1 MSGFVLDDFLPY
13 QLAVVAERISRE
25 YARRY
30 REKFGISIPEWRVV
44 AHLSQAGSV
53 SVREVYEKVAMDKP
67 KVSRA
72 AQRLEA
78 AGYLTK
84 RENPK
89 DRRLVELS
97 LTPKGR
103 RMVAAIAP
111 IARDYEA
118 EVMRRLGDMGPAF
131 RGGLE
136 MLMHED
142 CGAASPEGQRRAE

>member
-1 MSGFVLDDFLPY
+1 MTGFVLDDFLPY
-13 QLAVVAERISRE
+13 QLAVVAERTSRE
-25 YARRY
+25 YAKRY
-30 REKFGISIPEWRVV
+30 RDRFGISIPEWRVL

-53 SVREVYEKVAMDKP
+53 SVREIYEKVAMDKP

-78 AGYLTK
+78 AGYLSK
-84 RENPK
+84 RENPN

-103 RMVAAIAP
+103 QTVEEIFP
-111 IARDYEA
+111 IARAYEA
-118 EVMRRLGDMGPAF
+118 EVMDRLGDMAPAF

-136 MLMHED
+136 TLMRD
-142 CGAASPEGQRRAE
+142 N

>member
-1 MSGFVLDDFLPY
+1 MTGFILDDFLPY
-13 QLAVVAERISRE
+13 QLAVVAERTSRE
-25 YARRY
+25 YSKRY
-30 REKFGISIPEWRVV
+30 RDRFGISIPEWRVL

-84 RENPK
+84 RENPN

-103 RMVAAIAP
+103 KTVEEIFP
-111 IARDYEA
+111 IARAYEA
-118 EVMRRLGDMGPAF
+118 EVMDRLGDMAPAF

-136 MLMHED
+136 TLMRD
-142 CGAASPEGQRRAE
+142 G